1 MASKT
6 HELIFE
12 TPDRNRGQI
21 VTYSHA
27 QTRTGAVIDC
37 RHDANDGSVHF
48 TWGKSGRR
56 LTARELARYGLIER
70 GLSPHP
76 AQRHR
81 GASPRRGVFGSKRAD
96 NATQATT
103 C

>member
-48 TWGKSGRR
+48 TWGKS
-56 LTARELARYGLIER
+56 
-70 GLSPHP
+70 
-76 AQRHR
+76 
-81 GASPRRGVFGSKRAD
+81 
-96 NATQATT
+96 
-103 C
+103 

>member
-70 GLSPHP
+70 G
-76 AQRHR
+76 
-81 GASPRRGVFGSKRAD
+81 
-96 NATQATT
+96 
-103 C
+103 